1 MAWRLLWSAPMN
13 RFTSLAAAVATVFG
27 TLTTLPAAAQP
38 RGRSQA
44 NTASVA
50 APAED
55 DGDGPE
61 AKAVATFK
69 LNDIISV
76 AVRLAPD
83 LARAVT
89 GRDAARQEA
98 IAAGKDQ
105 AWRMTADASVE
116 VNAIGADTATDTLAP
131 LVPLSSQKISGSL
144 GLGRKLPTGGEVGVR
159 LGLTSQHQELNVP
172 GEALEMALQR
182 QSQCGENADVVCQVQ
197 ATASLS
203 FKQPLLKGMGSDV
216 ALAGEHKAELAAA
229 KATVEGQLA
238 AEKMILEVV
247 TAYWDLAN
255 ASYEVDVRAE
265 ALDLARKHDQLARQ
279 EIRSGQ
285 TEANAIDAVS
295 YEIAVREE
303 SLLTAKLQFEEKS
316 LQLRRKAGLEIGRRD
331 IVIRPAD
338 PLELDNQ
345 EWDVDQVI
353 AQSHKVNRQLMA
365 ITLDKKSADV
375 EVDVT
380 RNATLPQADLS
391 LQFALLATGDT
402 AADAFDGLTGNS
414 NNNNTGLATSMNPT
428 TNPGFGYQVMAG
440 LTMSFELSGAAKAAH
455 AAAVARRHLL
465 DIERV
470 DKEREI
476 DAQVVVAAKS
486 VMSDRT
492 RVALADKAVAI
503 AENNVKAERAKFLT
517 HASTNFQVMQVQTK
531 LIEARLRRGQAV
543 AAYRTAVAKLQFLSG
558 TLLDTYRIHIRAAA
572 GRGE

>member
-1 MAWRLLWSAPMN
+1 MN

-27 TLTTLPAAAQP
+27 TLTSLPAAAQP

-44 NTASVA
+44 NAGSSSD
-50 APAED
+50 APADD

-76 AVRLAPD
+76 AVRLSPD

-89 GRDAARQEA
+89 SRDAARQEA

-105 AWRMTADASVE
+105 AWRLTADANFE
-116 VNAIGADTATDTLAP
+116 VDALGADTATDAIAP

-144 GLGRKLPTGGEVGVR
+144 GLGRKLPTGGEFGVK

-172 GEALEMALQR
+172 GQALEDALSH

-203 FKQPLLKGMGSDV
+203 FKQPLLKGLGSDV
-216 ALAGEHKAELAAA
+216 ALAGEHKAEIAAA

-238 AEKMILEVV
+238 AEKLILDVV

-265 ALDLARKHDQLARQ
+265 ALDLARKHEQLARQ
-279 EIRSGQ
+279 EIRAGA
-285 TEANAIDAVS
+285 TESNALDTVN

-303 SLLTAKLQFEEKS
+303 ALLTAKLTFEEKS
-316 LQLRRKAGLEIGRRD
+316 LDLRRKAGLEIGRRD

-338 PLELDNQ
+338 PLELDGQ

-353 AQSHKVNRQLMA
+353 AQSHKVNRQLAA
-365 ITLDKKSADV
+365 ITLDKKSADI
-375 EVDVT
+375 EVDVA
-380 RNATLPQADLS
+380 RNAMLPEINLS
-391 LQFALLATGDT
+391 VQGTLLATGDT
-402 AADAFDGLTGNS
+402 AADAFDGLGGNS
-414 NNNNTGLATSMNPT
+414 NNTNSSMATSMNPT

-440 LTMSFELSGAAKAAH
+440 LTMTFELSGAAKAAH
-455 AAAVARRHLL
+455 AAALARRHLL
-465 DIERV
+465 DIQRV

-476 DAQVVVAAKS
+476 DAQVVTAAKA
-486 VMSDRT
+486 VISDRT
-492 RVALADKAVAI
+492 RVALADKAVSI
-503 AENNVKAERAKFLT
+503 AENNVRAERAKFVT
-517 HASTNFQVMQVQTK
+517 NHGSTNFQVMQVQTK
-531 LIEARLRRGQAV
+531 LVEARLRRGQAV

-558 TLLDTYRIHIRAAA
+558 TLLDAYKIHIRTGAE
-572 GRGE
+572 RGQ

>member
-1 MAWRLLWSAPMN
+1 MAWRLLWPAPMN

-27 TLTTLPAAAQP
+27 TLTSLPAVAQP

-44 NTASVA
+44 NTAS
-50 APAED
+50 APADD

-69 LNDIISV
+69 LDDLISV
-76 AVRLAPD
+76 AVRLSPD
-83 LARAVT
+83 LAHAVT
-89 GRDAARQEA
+89 TRDAARQEA

-105 AWRMTADASVE
+105 AWKLTANANVE
-116 VNAIGADTATDTLAP
+116 VDALGADTPSDAIAP
-131 LVPLSSQKISGSL
+131 LTPLSTQKITGLL
-144 GLGRKLPTGGEVGVR
+144 GLGRKLPTGGELSVQ
-159 LGLTSQHQELNVP
+159 LGITAQHQELNVT
-172 GEALEMALQR
+172 GEALAQQPAPMQL
-182 QSQCGENADVVCQVQ
+182 QSQCGENADVFCQVQ
-197 ATASLS
+197 ASASVKLT
-203 FKQPLLKGMGSDV
+203 QPLLKGLGSDV
-216 ALAGEHKAELAAA
+216 ALAGEHKAEIAAA

-238 AEKMILEVV
+238 AEKLILDVV

-285 TEANAIDAVS
+285 TEANALDAVS

-303 SLLTAKLQFEEKS
+303 ALLTAKLQFEEKS
-316 LQLRRKAGLEIGRRD
+316 LDLRRKAGLEIGRRD

-345 EWDVDQVI
+345 EWDVDQAI
-353 AQSHKVNRQLMA
+353 AQSHKVNRQLTS
-365 ITLDKKSADV
+365 ITLDKKSADI
-375 EVDVT
+375 EVDVA
-380 RNATLPQADLS
+380 RNAMLPQVDLS
-391 LQFALLATGDT
+391 LQGALLATGDT
-402 AADAFDGLTGNS
+402 TADAFDGLGGNS
-414 NNNNTGLATSMNPT
+414 NSG
-428 TNPGFGYQVMAG
+428 GFGYQVMAG

-470 DKEREI
+470 GKEREI
-476 DAQVVVAAKS
+476 DAQVVIAAKS

-503 AENNVKAERAKFLT
+503 AENNVKGERAKFLT

-558 TLLDTYRIHIRAAA
+558 TLLDAYRIHIRTGV

>member
-1 MAWRLLWSAPMN
+1 MK

-27 TLTTLPAAAQP
+27 TLTSLPAAAQP

-44 NTASVA
+44 NTGSAPD
-50 APAED
+50 APADD

-69 LNDIISV
+69 LNDIINV
-76 AVRLAPD
+76 AVRLSPE

-89 GRDAARQEA
+89 NRDAAREEA

-105 AWRMTADASVE
+105 AWRLTAEANVE
-116 VNAIGADTATDTLAP
+116 VDAIGADTATDALAP
-131 LVPLSSQKISGSL
+131 LAPLSSQKISGSI
-144 GLGRKLPTGGEVGVR
+144 GLGRKLPTGGEIGLK
-159 LGLTSQHQELNVP
+159 LGLTSQHQELNVT
-172 GEALEMALQR
+172 GEALAQQSAPTQL

-197 ATASLS
+197 ASASLS
-203 FKQPLLKGMGSDV
+203 FKQPLLKGLGSDV
-216 ALAGEHKAELAAA
+216 ALAPEHKAEIAAA

-238 AEKMILEVV
+238 AEKMILDLV

-265 ALDLARKHDQLARQ
+265 SLDLARKHEQLARQ

-285 TEANAIDAVS
+285 TEANALDTVN

-303 SLLTAKLQFEEKS
+303 ALLTAKLTFEEKS
-316 LQLRRKAGLEIGRRD
+316 LDLRRKAGLEIGRRD

-338 PLELDNQ
+338 PLELDGQ

-353 AQSHKVNRQLMA
+353 AQSHRVNRQLA
-365 ITLDKKSADV
+365 VITLDKKSADI

-380 RNATLPQADLS
+380 RNATLPEINLS
-391 LQFALLATGDT
+391 LQLGLLATGDT
-402 AADAFDGLTGNS
+402 AADAFDGLSGNS
-414 NNNNTGLATSMNPT
+414 NNNNSAVGGMNPISS
-428 TNPGFGYQVMAG
+428 PGFGYQVMGG
-440 LTMSFELSGAAKAAH
+440 LTMTFELSGAAKAAH
-455 AAAVARRHLL
+455 AAALARRHLL

-476 DAQVVVAAKS
+476 DAQVVTAAKA

-492 RVALADKAVAI
+492 RVALADKAVGI
-503 AENNVKAERAKFLT
+503 AENNVKAERAKFVT
-517 HASTNFQVMQVQTK
+517 NHGSTNFQVMQVQTK
-531 LIEARLRRGQAV
+531 LVEARLRRGQAV

-558 TLLDTYRIHIRAAA
+558 TLLDAYRIRIRT
-572 GRGE
+572 GQ

>member
-1 MAWRLLWSAPMN
+1 MAWRLLWPAPMN

-27 TLTTLPAAAQP
+27 TLTSLPAAAQP

-44 NTASVA
+44 DTAS
-50 APAED
+50 APADD

-61 AKAVATFK
+61 AKGVATFK

-76 AVRLAPD
+76 AVRLSPD
-83 LARAVT
+83 LAHAVT
-89 GRDAARQEA
+89 TRDAARQDA
-98 IAAGKDQ
+98 VAAGKDQ
-105 AWRMTADASVE
+105 AWHLTASANVE
-116 VNAIGADTATDTLAP
+116 VDALGADTPSDAIAP
-131 LVPLSSQKISGSL
+131 LTPLSTQKISGTL
-144 GLGRKLPTGGEVGVR
+144 GLGRKLPTGGELDVQ
-159 LGLTSQHQELNVP
+159 LGITAQHQELNVT
-172 GEALEMALQR
+172 GEALAQMPAPMQL
-182 QSQCGENADVVCQVQ
+182 QSQCGENADVFCQVQ
-197 ATASLS
+197 ASAGVKLT
-203 FKQPLLKGMGSDV
+203 QPLLKGLGSDV
-216 ALAGEHKAELAAA
+216 ALAGEHKAEIAAA

-238 AEKMILEVV
+238 AEKLILDVV
-247 TAYWDLAN
+247 TAYWELAN

-285 TEANAIDAVS
+285 TEANALDAVS

-303 SLLTAKLQFEEKS
+303 ALLVAKLQFEQKS
-316 LQLRRKAGLEIGRRD
+316 LDLRRKAGLEIGRRD

-353 AQSHKVNRQLMA
+353 AQSHKINRELVA
-365 ITLDKKSADV
+365 ITLDTKTADI

-380 RNATLPQADLS
+380 RNATLPQVDLS
-391 LQFALLATGDT
+391 LQGALLATGDT
-402 AADAFDGLTGNS
+402 TADAFDGLGGNS
-414 NNNNTGLATSMNPT
+414 HRGGVGS
-428 TNPGFGYQVMAG
+428 QVSAG
-440 LTMSFELSGAAKAAH
+440 LTLSFELSGAAKAAH
-455 AAAVARRHLL
+455 AAAVGRRHLL

-470 DKEREI
+470 SKEREI
-476 DAQVVVAAKS
+476 DAQVVTAAKA

-543 AAYRTAVAKLQFLSG
+543 AAYHTAVAQMQFLSG
-558 TLLDTYRIHIRAAA
+558 TLLDTYRIHIRTGA

>member
-1 MAWRLLWSAPMN
+1 MN

-27 TLTTLPAAAQP
+27 TLTSLPAAAQP

-44 NTASVA
+44 NAGSA
-50 APAED
+50 PDAPADD

-69 LNDIISV
+69 LNDIINV
-76 AVRLAPD
+76 AVRLSPE

-89 GRDAARQEA
+89 SRDAARQEA

-105 AWRMTADASVE
+105 AWRLTADANVE
-116 VNAIGADTATDTLAP
+116 VDAIGADTATDALAP
-131 LVPLSSQKISGSL
+131 LAPLSSQKISGSI
-144 GLGRKLPTGGEVGVR
+144 GLGRKLPTGGELGVR

-172 GEALEMALQR
+172 GAQLEEALKS
-182 QSQCGENADVVCQVQ
+182 QSECGENPDVVCQVQ

-203 FKQPLLKGMGSDV
+203 FKQPLLKGLGSDV
-216 ALAGEHKAELAAA
+216 ALAGEHKAEIAAA

-238 AEKMILEVV
+238 AEKMILDIV

-265 ALDLARKHDQLARQ
+265 ALDLARKHEQLARQ
-279 EIRSGQ
+279 EIRAGQ
-285 TEANAIDAVS
+285 TEANALDTVN

-303 SLLTAKLQFEEKS
+303 ALLTAKLQFEDKS
-316 LQLRRKAGLEIGRRD
+316 LDLRRKAGLEIGRRD

-338 PLELDNQ
+338 PLELDGQ

-353 AQSHKVNRQLMA
+353 AQSHKVNRQLA
-365 ITLDKKSADV
+365 VITLDKKSADI

-380 RNATLPQADLS
+380 HNATLPQIDLS
-391 LQFALLATGDT
+391 LQGALLATGDT
-402 AADAFDGLTGNS
+402 AADAFDGLSGNS
-414 NNNNTGLATSMNPT
+414 NNNNTAVGGMNPISS
-428 TNPGFGYQVMAG
+428 PGFGYQVMAG
-440 LTMSFELSGAAKAAH
+440 LTMTFELSGAAKAAH
-455 AAAVARRHLL
+455 AAALARRHLL
-465 DIERV
+465 DIDRV

-476 DAQVVVAAKS
+476 DAQVVTAAKA

-503 AENNVKAERAKFLT
+503 AENNVRAERAKFVT
-517 HASTNFQVMQVQTK
+517 NHGSTNFQVMQVQTK
-531 LIEARLRRGQAV
+531 LIEARLRRGQAA

-558 TLLDTYRIHIRAAA
+558 TLLDAYRIRIRTGAE
-572 GRGE
+572 RGQ

>member
-27 TLTTLPAAAQP
+27 TLTSLPAAAQP

-44 NTASVA
+44 NTAS
-50 APAED
+50 APADD

-61 AKAVATFK
+61 ARGVATFK
-69 LNDIISV
+69 LDDIISV
-76 AVRLAPD
+76 AVRLSPD

-98 IAAGKDQ
+98 VAAGKDQ
-105 AWRMTADASVE
+105 AWRLTADANVE

-131 LVPLSSQKISGSL
+131 LVPLSSQKISGSI

-159 LGLTSQHQELNVP
+159 LGLSSQHQELNVP

-203 FKQPLLKGMGSDV
+203 FKQPLLKGMGSEV
-216 ALAGEHKAELAAA
+216 ALAGEHKAEIAAA

-238 AEKMILEVV
+238 AEKLILDVV
-247 TAYWDLAN
+247 GAYWELAN

-303 SLLTAKLQFEEKS
+303 ALLTAKLQFEEKS

-338 PLELDNQ
+338 PLELDHQ

-353 AQSHKVNRQLMA
+353 AQSHKINHQLAA

-380 RNATLPQADLS
+380 RNATLPQVDLS
-391 LQFALLATGDT
+391 LQGALLATGDT
-402 AADAFDGLTGNS
+402 AADAFDGLSGNS
-414 NNNNTGLATSMNPT
+414 NNSNSGLSTSMNPT

-503 AENNVKAERAKFLT
+503 AENNVKAERAKFLS

-558 TLLDTYRIHIRAAA
+558 TLLDTYRIHVRTGAE
-572 GRGE
+572 RGQ